1 MITFSDTSQKIM
13 VLNFKSYPPEFILA
27 RGAPGPQT
35 YISIRSPFRLKMKLF
50 DLVSVWKFLP
60 FNELNEGSGSFIGT
74 ILGI

>member
-13 VLNFKSYPPEFILA
+13 VLNFKSYPPELSVA
-27 RGAPGPQT
+27 RAPGPQT